1 MIKSVEN
8 RNGAFYTGDYRN
20 VFKEFGYSQEKI
32 KDKIEDTWNKLF
44 YGDEDT
50 KIYYPVGE
58 TEGYILDTGN
68 VDVRSEGMSYG
79 MMICVQMNKK
89 QEFDRLWTWAKRY
102 MQHDSGEYKSYFAW
116 SLNTDG
122 TRKAQ
127 GPAPDGEEF
136 FAMALFFASNRFG
149 DGPVPYDYSV
159 QAREILKECVHKG
172 EKGIGNSMWDVK
184 NRLIKFV
191 PEVAFSDPS
200 YHLPHF
206 YELFAL
212 WADSNDSQFWI
223 DAASASREYLKIAC
237 HPTTGLAP
245 EYAHYDGTPYVREG
259 HELFYSDSYRVAGN
273 IALDYEWFRGD
284 SWEIEE
290 ADKIQR
296 FFTHNKFKNDYR
308 QYTIDG
314 IGLEKKSLH
323 PVGLVATNAMASL
336 ATSGDNAR
344 SCVDEFWNIPLRTGV
359 RRYYDNCLYI
369 FSLLALSGNYKIWE
383 NKRGASSTK

>member
-1 MIKSVEN
+1 MINAAEN
-8 RNGAFYTGDYRN
+8 RNGAFYTGEYRN

-58 TEGYILDTGN
+58 KEGYILDTGN

-136 FAMALFFASNRFG
+136 FAMALLFASNRFG

-172 EKGIGNSMWDVK
+172 ENGIGNSMWDAK

-191 PEVAFSDPS
+191 PEVSFSDPS

-212 WADSNDSQFWI
+212 WADSNDRQFWI
-223 DAASASREYLKIAC
+223 DAASASREYLKISC
-237 HPTTGLAP
+237 HPITGLAP
-245 EYAHYDGTPYVREG
+245 EYAHYDGTPYIGEG

-308 QYTIDG
+308 KYTIDG

-369 FSLLALSGNYKIWE
+369 FSLLALSGNYKIWQKTYE
-383 NKRGASSTK
+383 